1 MPKTDT
7 RSGITHDYRTG
18 ESGWGN
24 AVNTNFRTLAEI
36 NWHLTATSI
45 LAAVPDAP
53 VVGATYIIAE
63 NPTGT
68 WASQTPDTIAI
79 YNGAGWV
86 YYEPQVGYRCYIV
99 SEQALYSFHNSSGW
113 SKVGGSGG
121 GSITTIYKGI
131 WSADTY
137 QRGNIVYHNNKFYIA
152 KNDRSASDITAPP
165 SDAEWLDLVVAG
177 TTGTGEANVQ
187 SDWNVT
193 DSANDAFIRN
203 KPTVGSLTSVV
214 GTAPINV
221 DTTTPST
228 PNVSLND
235 AGVTTAKLADNAV
248 TEPKIG
254 DNQITTS
261 KLVANAV
268 TNDKIAT
275 NTIKAD
281 RLATGSLTPPRGGQ
295 LISYNQVGNNFTW
308 VDSASNYKG
317 AWTSGASYVPG
328 DVVVSNHY
336 RFISKTTHTAA
347 SSNAPF
353 AGANWRLTWG
363 LLDAPDPGAL
373 VLNAVPTL
381 DTIVA
386 TFLSS
391 SSHEPRIASIRQI
404 LDLVEHVQADWD
416 ITNVNSAAF
425 IKNKPTSLGGGQGS
439 FRGTWATGTTYK
451 AGDVVWARTATQ
463 LFFCR
468 VDHTASGTNAPQA
481 GAGWRGTW
489 GLLSAPD
496 IYALPGGAA
505 AQGAIADGDLVALG
519 NSSSTPKVSYYTTV
533 ENLLAKASSNIRCL
547 TRAQYDAIQ
556 TKDTNTVYLITG
568 SQGTQISYQ
577 GPWTV
582 GTYRAGDVV
591 RYGGNIYIVKV
602 ARTSSNTDNPVAD
615 TTGYQPLAGSSTSTI
630 TGITAGIGL
639 TGGGASGNVTIN
651 VTTPYTSAEKTKL
664 AAIPTGA
671 EENVQADWD
680 VTDTSSD
687 AFIKNKPTIPQ
698 SGGGGTGDITSVTAG
713 TGLSGGGT
721 SGDVTLNIDNPY
733 SAAEKTKLA
742 ALPAGAEQNVQADY
756 NVTDVNSDSY
766 IKNKPT
772 IPQGDITRVRAG
784 TGLSGGGT
792 SGDVT
797 LTNTNPYPSADKTK
811 LAGIATGAEQNVQA
825 DWDETSSSS
834 DAFIRNKPTIP
845 TGGGTTNYKGDWAVS
860 TAYAIGDVVRHSNSF
875 LVCAFAHPSSQ
886 TLAPFVAATWRTYWH
901 LTDTPDPSRLSG
913 TLTAADLQDQDVL
926 AVGDVSTTG
935 DLPRKVTVADLITK
949 INAPPPPTVSDTV
962 TITSL
967 TKSGAT
973 ISGRAN
979 SQAVGTASTGLIYDG
994 WTGSAYTNDWFRY
1007 TVSGSG
1013 VSLTALTKAGV
1024 TISGG
1029 GTLFGTPTAGIIFRT
1044 GSFYRY
1050 AVSGNTVTI
1059 SSLTRSGSVSLGY
1072 GPRVVGDTTAGII
1085 FRGTNDG
1092 GFNTGWYRY
1101 AVSGSTVTVTSL
1113 TQSGTL
1119 SGRENP
1125 ILVGSSTA
1133 GLIIGGYESSRGI
1146 TLSDAYRY
1154 SLSSNTL
1161 TVTSLS
1167 KTGTGS
1173 LSGRALGDAT
1183 SGIVFGDGDWRNA
1196 ASDNF
1201 VKYSVSGNVITV
1213 APLTNSGTISGRQ
1226 QPAMAGDANSW
1237 IMFGGR
1243 TAFRTRVS
1251 DFYSCSRLVSAPPE
1265 LSSRC
1270 LTQAQYDAISTKDP
1284 NTLYFIT
1291 G

>member
-79 YNGAGWV
+79 YNGTGWV

-99 SEQALYSFHNSSGW
+99 SEQALYSFHNSTGW

-203 KPTVGSLTSVV
+203 KPTVGSLTSVA

-268 TNDKIAT
+268 TNIKIADDTIKAAKLDAT
-275 NTIKAD
+275 NTPTDGQFPSFDNTSGGITWLTGQSIWKGAWTAGD
-281 RLATGSLTPPRGGQ
+281 RYVDGDIVNFLHIRFICKRGHTAALASNAPLTVGVDWRRYWGTLDQPDIGRLSTRTNLLATDYLAVGENVNSTQSQRVTIQSILDLVPSGG
-295 LISYNQVGNNFTW
+295 GGGGGT
-308 VDSASNYKG
+308 SNYKG
-317 AWTSGASYVPG
+317 
-328 DVVVSNHY
+328 N
-336 RFISKTTHTAA
+336 
-347 SSNAPF
+347 
-353 AGANWRLTWG
+353 
-363 LLDAPDPGAL
+363 
-373 VLNAVPTL
+373 
-381 DTIVA
+381 
-386 TFLSS
+386 
-391 SSHEPRIASIRQI
+391 
-404 LDLVEHVQADWD
+404 
-416 ITNVNSAAF
+416 
-425 IKNKPTSLGGGQGS
+425 
-439 FRGTWATGTTYK
+439 WATGTTYV
-451 AGDVVWARTATQ
+451 AGDISKHLTEYFIAR
-463 LFFCR
+463 
-468 VDHTASGTNAPQA
+468 VNHTSASANQPYT
-481 GAGWRGTW
+481 GASWTTYW
-489 GLLSAPD
+489 SPISAPNFE
-496 IYALPGGAA
+496 
-505 AQGAIADGDLVALG
+505 AITLSLSTTTVADNDNLLVEDV
-519 NSSSTPKVSYYTTV
+519 SSTTTKIPKKITV
-533 ENLLAKASSNIRCL
+533 KSLLDKVVIPEGVTEAEKAK
-547 TRAQYDAIQ
+547 
-556 TKDTNTVYLITG
+556 
-568 SQGTQISYQ
+568 
-577 GPWTV
+577 
-582 GTYRAGDVV
+582 
-591 RYGGNIYIVKV
+591 
-602 ARTSSNTDNPVAD
+602 
-615 TTGYQPLAGSSTSTI
+615 LAG
-630 TGITAGIGL
+630 
-639 TGGGASGNVTIN
+639 
-651 VTTPYTSAEKTKL
+651 
-664 AAIPTGA
+664 IPA
-671 EENVQADWD
+671 N
-680 VTDTSSD
+680 
-687 AFIKNKPTIPQ
+687 
-698 SGGGGTGDITSVTAG
+698 
-713 TGLSGGGT
+713 
-721 SGDVTLNIDNPY
+721 
-733 SAAEKTKLA
+733 
-742 ALPAGAEQNVQADY
+742 AEQNVQADY
-756 NVTDVNSDSY
+756 NVTDVNSDAF

-834 DAFIRNKPTIP
+834 DAYIRNKPTIP

-860 TAYAIGDVVRHSNSF
+860 TVYAIGDVVRHSNSF
-875 LVCAFAHPSSQ
+875 LVCAFAHTSSQ

-967 TKSGAT
+967 TRTGST
-973 ISGRAN
+973 ISARSSA
-979 SQAVGTASTGLIYDG
+979 SAVGTAIAGLLYG
-994 WTGSAYTNDWFRY
+994 GYTGSVNLTDFYRY
-1007 TVSGSG
+1007 AVSGSG
-1013 VSLTALTKAGV
+1013 VTLTALTRTGA
-1024 TISGG
+1024 TPAD
-1029 GTLFGTPTAGIIFRT
+1029 GTMLGTPTAGIIFNNVSD
-1044 GSFYRY
+1044 SFWRY
-1050 AVSGNTVTI
+1050 SVSGNTVTI
-1059 SSLTRSGSVSLGY
+1059 TAMTKAGATTLGSY
-1072 GPRVVGDTTAGII
+1072 GVIAG
-1085 FRGTNDG
+1085 N
-1092 GFNTGWYRY
+1092 
-1101 AVSGSTVTVTSL
+1101 S
-1113 TQSGTL
+1113 
-1119 SGRENP
+1119 
-1125 ILVGSSTA
+1125 
-1133 GLIIGGYESSRGI
+1133 
-1146 TLSDAYRY
+1146 
-1154 SLSSNTL
+1154 
-1161 TVTSLS
+1161 
-1167 KTGTGS
+1167 
-1173 LSGRALGDAT
+1173 T
-1183 SGIVFGDGDWRNA
+1183 SGIIVTSDMPSRFWR
-1196 ASDNF
+1196 
-1201 VKYSVSGNVITV
+1201 YSVSGNTVTVTRLTVSGTLSNRETPTLRGSATAGIILGGSDFRSFENLNDAYSYSVAGNTITITS
-1213 APLTNSGTISGRQ
+1213 LTVSGTATLSGRILGTSTNGIIFGDGGFSNNTFVRYSIAGATITFTALTSSGTISARQ
-1226 QPAMAGDANSW
+1226 NPLMVGTPESW
-1237 IMFGGR
+1237 LMFGGW
-1243 TAFRTRVS
+1243 TGASVLTNDFHSCTR
-1251 DFYSCSRLVSAPPE
+1251 LTSAPPE

-1270 LTQAQYDAISTKDP
+1270 LTQTAYDAISTKDP